1 MDMKEIRQKI
11 DALDDQI
18 KAAFEERMALCAD
31 MAAYKKENDLP
42 IFFPARER
50 EIIARLTKDMD
61 AGMATYT
68 KVLYNTLFEVSRSY
82 QTKRI
87 SDGGKLSAMIREAA
101 EKTDH
106 DLPIACTVACQ
117 GTEGANSQLAAEK
130 LFSIPNIMFMGSF
143 EGVFNAVAQGFC
155 RYGILPIS
163 NNLHGSVTEVYD
175 LMKKHKFYIVK
186 SIKLRVDHVLVA
198 KKGAK
203 LENIKE
209 IFSHPQAIGQC
220 SKFLATLGKDVRV
233 TECTNTAVAAKM
245 VAEGG
250 RDDIAAIC
258 NPACGALYG
267 LSSLQSNIADSDN
280 NYTRFICI
288 SKTLEVY
295 PGANKTSIM
304 FTLPHVPGSLFSIL
318 AKFASLGVNFS
329 KIESRPIPGK
339 DFEYMFYLDFDASLY
354 ADGLLE
360 TLDLFDAEYEGGSF
374 LGCYSEI

>member
-1 MDMKEIRQKI
+1 MDMKEIREKI
-11 DALDDQI
+11 DSLDDQI

-42 IFFPARER
+42 IFYPARER

-87 SDGGKLSAMIREAA
+87 SSGGKLSALIREAA
-101 EKTDH
+101 EQTDH
-106 DLPIACTVACQ
+106 DLPVTCTVACQ

-198 KKGAK
+198 KKDVK

-220 SKFLATLGKDVRV
+220 SAFLASLGKNVKV
-233 TECTNTAVAAKM
+233 TECANTAIAAKM
-245 VAEGG
+245 VADSDRG
-250 RDDIAAIC
+250 DIAAIC
-258 NPACGALYG
+258 NPSCGALYG
-267 LSSLQSNIADSDN
+267 LSTLQDGIADSDN

-288 SKTLEVY
+288 SKKLEVY

-304 FTLPHVPGSLFSIL
+304 FTLPHSPGSLFSII
-318 AKFASLGVNFS
+318 AKFAALGVNFS
-329 KIESRPIPGK
+329 KIESRPIPGR

-354 ADGLLE
+354 AEGLLE

>member
-1 MDMKEIRQKI
+1 MDMKEIRTKI
-11 DALDDQI
+11 DALDDTI

-31 MAAYKKENDLP
+31 MATYKKENDLP
-42 IFFPARER
+42 IFYPARER
-50 EIIARLTKDMD
+50 EIVARLTKDMD
-61 AGMATYT
+61 SSMATYT

-87 SDGGKLSAMIREAA
+87 SDGGKLSGLIKEAA
-101 EKTDH
+101 EKTAH
-106 DLPIACTVACQ
+106 DLPTTCTVACQ
-117 GTEGANSQLAAEK
+117 GTEGSNSQLAAEK
-130 LFSIPNIMFMGSF
+130 LFSIPSIMFMGSF
-143 EGVFNAVAQGFC
+143 EGVFNAVAKGFC

-186 SIKLRVDHVLVA
+186 SIKLRVEHILVA
-198 KKGAK
+198 KKGVALK
-203 LENIKE
+203 DIKE
-209 IFSHPQAIGQC
+209 VFSHSQAIGQC
-220 SKFLATLGKDVRV
+220 SGFLAELGIKV
-233 TECTNTAVAAKM
+233 TECANTAIAAKM
-245 VAEGG
+245 VADSD
-250 RDDIAAIC
+250 RNDVAAIC
-258 NPACGALYG
+258 NSSAASVYG
-267 LSSLQSNIADSDN
+267 LSTLATDIADSDN

-288 SKTLEVY
+288 SKELEVY

-304 FTLPHVPGSLFSIL
+304 FTLPHTPGSLFSIF

-354 ADGLLE
+354 SEGLLE

>member
-1 MDMKEIRQKI
+1 MDMKEIRAKI
-11 DALDDQI
+11 DALDDTI
-18 KAAFEERMALCAD
+18 KQAFEERMALCAD
-31 MAAYKKENDLP
+31 MAAYKKENGLP
-42 IFFPARER
+42 VFYPARER
-50 EIIARLTKDMD
+50 EIIARLTADMD
-61 AGMATYT
+61 SGMATYT

-87 SDGGKLSAMIREAA
+87 SSGGKLSEQIKAAA
-101 EKTDH
+101 EATDH
-106 DLPIACTVACQ
+106 ALPTTCTVACQ

-130 LFSIPNIMFMGSF
+130 LFSIPSIMFMGSF

-186 SIKLRVDHVLVA
+186 SIKLRVEHTLVA
-198 KKGAK
+198 KKGAT
-203 LENIKE
+203 LADVREVY
-209 IFSHPQAIGQC
+209 SHPQAIGQC
-220 SKFLATLGKDVRV
+220 AKFLAELGVKV
-233 TECTNTAVAAKM
+233 TECANTALAAKM
-245 VAEGG
+245 VSESE
-250 RDDIAAIC
+250 RNDVAAIC
-258 NPACGALYG
+258 NPGCASLYG
-267 LSSLQSNIADSDN
+267 LATLRDGIADSDN

-288 SKTLEVY
+288 SKNLEIY

-304 FTLPHVPGSLFSIL
+304 FTLPHSPGSLFSII
-318 AKFASLGVNFS
+318 AKFAALGVNFS

-360 TLDLFDAEYEGGSF
+360 TLDVFDSEYEGGSF

>member
-1 MDMKEIRQKI
+1 MDMKEIRAKI
-11 DALDDQI
+11 DSFDDTI
-18 KAAFEERMALCAD
+18 KQAFEERMALCAD
-31 MAAYKKENDLP
+31 MAAYKKENGLP
-42 IFFPARER
+42 VFYPARER
-50 EIIARLTKDMD
+50 EIIARLTADMD
-61 AGMATYT
+61 SGMATYT

-87 SDGGKLSAMIREAA
+87 SSGGKLSEQIKAAA
-101 EKTDH
+101 EATAH
-106 DLPIACTVACQ
+106 DLPTTCTVACQ

-130 LFSIPNIMFMGSF
+130 LFSIPSIMFMGSF

-186 SIKLRVDHVLVA
+186 SIKLRVEHTLVA
-198 KKGAK
+198 KKGAT
-203 LENIKE
+203 LADVREVY
-209 IFSHPQAIGQC
+209 SHPQAIGQC
-220 SKFLATLGKDVRV
+220 AKFLAELGVKV
-233 TECTNTAVAAKM
+233 TECANTAVAAKM
-245 VAEGG
+245 VSESE
-250 RDDIAAIC
+250 RNDVAAIC
-258 NPACGALYG
+258 NPGCASLYG
-267 LSSLQSNIADSDN
+267 LATLRDGIADSDN

-288 SKTLEVY
+288 SKNLEIY

-304 FTLPHVPGSLFSIL
+304 FTLPHSPGSLFSII
-318 AKFASLGVNFS
+318 AKFAALGVNFS

-339 DFEYMFYLDFDASLY
+339 DFEYMFYLDFDASLS

-360 TLDLFDAEYEGGSF
+360 TLDVFDSEYEGGSF

>member
-1 MDMKEIRQKI
+1 MDMKEIRAKI
-11 DALDDQI
+11 DALDDTI
-18 KAAFEERMALCAD
+18 KQAFEERMALCAD
-31 MAAYKKENDLP
+31 MAAYKKENGLP
-42 IFFPARER
+42 VFYPARER
-50 EIIARLTKDMD
+50 EIIARLTADMD
-61 AGMATYT
+61 SGMATYT

-87 SDGGKLSAMIREAA
+87 SSGGKLSEQIKAAA
-101 EKTDH
+101 EATDH
-106 DLPIACTVACQ
+106 ALPTTCTVACQ

-130 LFSIPNIMFMGSF
+130 LFSIPSIMFMGSF

-186 SIKLRVDHVLVA
+186 SIKLRVEHTLVA
-198 KKGAK
+198 KKGVSLADIR
-203 LENIKE
+203 EVY
-209 IFSHPQAIGQC
+209 SHPQAIGQC
-220 SKFLATLGKDVRV
+220 SKVLSELGVKV
-233 TECTNTAVAAKM
+233 TECANTAVAAKM
-245 VAEGG
+245 VSESE
-250 RDDIAAIC
+250 RNDVAAIC
-258 NPACGALYG
+258 NPGCASLYG
-267 LSSLQSNIADSDN
+267 LAPLRDGIADSDN

-288 SKTLEVY
+288 SKNLEIY

-304 FTLPHVPGSLFSIL
+304 FTLPHSPGSLFSII
-318 AKFASLGVNFS
+318 AKFAALGVNFS

-360 TLDLFDAEYEGGSF
+360 TLDVFDSEYEGGSF

>member
-1 MDMKEIRQKI
+1 MDMKEIREKI
-11 DALDDQI
+11 DALDDTI
-18 KAAFEERMALCAD
+18 KAAFEERMTLCAD

-42 IFFPARER
+42 IFYPARER

-87 SDGGKLSAMIREAA
+87 YDGGKLSAMICEA
-101 EKTDH
+101 EKNTAH
-106 DLPIACTVACQ
+106 DLPTTCTVACQ

-130 LFSIPNIMFMGSF
+130 LFSIPSIMFMGSF
-143 EGVFNAVAQGFC
+143 EGVFNAVAKGFC

-220 SKFLATLGKDVRV
+220 SAFLSSLGNVKV

-245 VAEGG
+245 VADSG

-258 NPACGALYG
+258 NPSCAALYG
-267 LSSLQSNIADSDN
+267 LCELKSGIADSDN

-288 SKTLEVY
+288 SKEPEIY

-304 FTLPHVPGSLFSIL
+304 FTLPHSPGSLFSII
-318 AKFASLGVNFS
+318 AKFAALGVNFS

-339 DFEYMFYLDFDASLY
+339 DFEYMFYLDFDASLH

-360 TLDLFDAEYEGGSF
+360 TLDLFDAEYDGSF

>member
-11 DALDDQI
+11 DALDDRI
-18 KAAFEERMALCAD
+18 KAAFEERMSLCAD
-31 MAAYKKENDLP
+31 MAAYKKENGLP

-68 KVLYNTLFEVSRSY
+68 KVLYNTLFEVSRSC

-87 SDGGKLSAMIREAA
+87 SDGGRLSAMILDAA
-101 EKTDH
+101 EKTDR
-106 DLPIACTVACQ
+106 DLPTTCTVACQ

-198 KKGAK
+198 KKGAR

-267 LSSLQSNIADSDN
+267 LSTLQSDIADSDN

-295 PGANKTSIM
+295 PGAGKTSIM

-318 AKFASLGVNFS
+318 AKFAALGVNFS

-360 TLDLFDAEYEGGSF
+360 TLDLFDTEYEGGSF

>member
-1 MDMKEIRQKI
+1 MDMKEIRTKI

-18 KAAFEERMALCAD
+18 KNAFEERMALCAD
-31 MAAYKKENDLP
+31 MAAYKKANDLP
-42 IFFPARER
+42 VFYPARER
-50 EIIARLTKDMD
+50 EIIARLTSEMD

-87 SDGGKLSAMIREAA
+87 SDGGKLSAKIREAA
-101 EKTDH
+101 EKTAH
-106 DLPIACTVACQ
+106 DLPTTCTVACQ

-186 SIKLRVDHVLVA
+186 SIKLRVEHALIA
-198 KKGAK
+198 KKGASVDG
-203 LENIKE
+203 IKE
-209 IFSHPQAIGQC
+209 IYSHPQAIGQC
-220 SKFLATLGKDVRV
+220 SKFLASLGVKV
-233 TECTNTAVAAKM
+233 TECANTAVAAKM
-245 VAEGG
+245 VAESD
-250 RDDIAAIC
+250 RTDVAAIC
-258 NPACGALYG
+258 NPGCAALYG
-267 LSSLQSNIADSDN
+267 LADLKDGIADSDN

-288 SKTLEVY
+288 SKELEVY

-304 FTLPHVPGSLFSIL
+304 FTLPHSPGSLFSII
-318 AKFASLGVNFS
+318 AKFAALGVNFS

-360 TLDLFDAEYEGGSF
+360 TLDVFDSEYEGGSF

>member
-1 MDMKEIRQKI
+1 MDMKEIRAKI
-11 DALDDQI
+11 DSLDDTI
-18 KAAFEERMALCAD
+18 KQAFEERMALCAD
-31 MAAYKKENDLP
+31 MAAYKKENGLP
-42 IFFPARER
+42 VFYPARER
-50 EIIARLTKDMD
+50 EIIARLTADMD
-61 AGMATYT
+61 SGMATYT

-87 SDGGKLSAMIREAA
+87 SSGSKLSEAIKAAA
-101 EKTDH
+101 EATDH
-106 DLPIACTVACQ
+106 DLPTTCTVACQ

-186 SIKLRVDHVLVA
+186 SIKLRVEHTLVA
-198 KKGAK
+198 KKGVSLADIR
-203 LENIKE
+203 EVY
-209 IFSHPQAIGQC
+209 SHPQAIGQC
-220 SKFLATLGKDVRV
+220 SKVLMGLGVKV
-233 TECTNTAVAAKM
+233 TECANTALAAKM
-245 VAEGG
+245 VSESD
-250 RDDIAAIC
+250 RNDVAAIC
-258 NPACGALYG
+258 NPGCASLYG
-267 LSSLQSNIADSDN
+267 LAALRDGIADSDN

-288 SKTLEVY
+288 SKNLEIY

-304 FTLPHVPGSLFSIL
+304 FTLPHSPGSLFSII
-318 AKFASLGVNFS
+318 AKFAALGVNFS

-360 TLDLFDAEYEGGSF
+360 TLDVFDSEYEGGSF

>member
-1 MDMKEIRQKI
+1 MDMKEIREKI
-11 DALDDQI
+11 DSLDDTI

-42 IFFPARER
+42 IFYPARER
-50 EIIARLTKDMD
+50 EIIARLTENMD
-61 AGMATYT
+61 SGMATYT

-87 SDGGKLSAMIREAA
+87 SDGGKLSARIKEAS
-101 EKTDH
+101 ENTQY
-106 DLPIACTVACQ
+106 DLPTTCTVACQ

-143 EGVFNAVAQGFC
+143 EGVFNAVAKGFC

-186 SIKLRVDHVLVA
+186 SIKLRVEHVLVA
-198 KKGAK
+198 KKGVSLK
-203 LENIKE
+203 NVKE
-209 IFSHPQAIGQC
+209 VYSHSQAIGQC
-220 SKFLATLGKDVRV
+220 SQYLSEMGVKV
-233 TECTNTAVAAKM
+233 TECANTAVAAKM
-245 VAEGG
+245 VSESG
-250 RDDIAAIC
+250 RDDVAAIC
-258 NPACGALYG
+258 NPSAASVYG
-267 LSSLQSNIADSDN
+267 LTTLASDIADSDN

-288 SKTLEVY
+288 SKELEIY

-304 FTLPHVPGSLFSIL
+304 FTLPHVPGSLFSII
-318 AKFASLGVNFS
+318 AKFAALGVNFS

-339 DFEYMFYLDFDASLY
+339 DFEYMFYLDFDASLHSE
-354 ADGLLE
+354 GLLE
-360 TLDLFDAEYEGGSF
+360 TLDLFDEEYEGGSF

>member
-1 MDMKEIRQKI
+1 MDMKEIREKI
-11 DALDDQI
+11 DSLDDTI

-31 MAAYKKENDLP
+31 MAEYKKANDLP
-42 IFFPARER
+42 IFYPARER
-50 EIIARLTKDMD
+50 EIVARLTKDMD
-61 AGMATYT
+61 SGMATYT

-82 QTKRI
+82 QSKRI
-87 SDGGKLSAMIREAA
+87 SSGGKLSAMIQAAA
-101 EKTDH
+101 EKTSH
-106 DLPIACTVACQ
+106 DLPTTCTVACQ

-143 EGVFNAVAQGFC
+143 EGVFNAVAKGFC

-186 SIKLRVDHVLVA
+186 SIKLRVEHTLVA
-198 KKGAK
+198 KKGVA
-203 LENIKE
+203 LGGIKE
-209 IFSHPQAIGQC
+209 VYSHSQAIGQC
-220 SKFLATLGKDVRV
+220 SSFLASLGVKV
-233 TECTNTAVAAKM
+233 TECANTAIAAKM
-245 VAEGG
+245 VAESE
-250 RDDIAAIC
+250 RNDVAAIC
-258 NPACGALYG
+258 NPSAAALYG
-267 LSSLQSNIADSDN
+267 LAKIADNIADSDN

-288 SKTLEVY
+288 SKELEIY

-304 FTLPHVPGSLFSIL
+304 FTLPHTPGSLFSII
-318 AKFASLGVNFS
+318 AKFAALGVNFS

-360 TLDLFDAEYEGGSF
+360 TLDLFDAEYDGGTF

>member
-1 MDMKEIRQKI
+1 MDMKEIREKI
-11 DALDDQI
+11 DALDDTI
-18 KAAFEERMALCAD
+18 KNAFEERMTLCAN
-31 MAAYKKENDLP
+31 MAAYKKENNLP
-42 IFFPARER
+42 IFYPARER
-50 EIIARLTKDMD
+50 DIIARLTKDMD

-87 SDGGKLSAMIREAA
+87 YDGGKLSAMIGEAEA
-101 EKTDH
+101 NTAH
-106 DLPIACTVACQ
+106 DLPTTCTVACQ

-130 LFSIPNIMFMGSF
+130 LFSIPSIMFMGSF
-143 EGVFNAVAQGFC
+143 EGVFNAVAKGFC

-198 KKGAK
+198 KKGADLK
-203 LENIKE
+203 NIKE
-209 IFSHPQAIGQC
+209 VFSHPQAIGQC
-220 SKFLATLGKDVRV
+220 SAFLSSLGKDVKV

-245 VAEGG
+245 VADSG

-258 NPACGALYG
+258 NPSCAALYG
-267 LSSLQSNIADSDN
+267 LAELKSGIADSDN

-288 SKTLEVY
+288 SKNLEIY

-304 FTLPHVPGSLFSIL
+304 FTLPHSPGSLFSII
-318 AKFASLGVNFS
+318 AKFAALGVNFS

-360 TLDLFDAEYEGGSF
+360 TLDLFDAEYDGSF

>member
-1 MDMKEIRQKI
+1 MDMKEIREKI
-11 DALDDQI
+11 DALDNTI
-18 KAAFEERMALCAD
+18 KNAFEERMALCAD
-31 MAAYKKENDLP
+31 MAQYKKENDLP

-61 AGMATYT
+61 SGMATYT

-82 QTKRI
+82 QSKRI
-87 SDGGKLSAMIREAA
+87 SSGGRLSAMIHEAA
-101 EKTDH
+101 EKTAH
-106 DLPIACTVACQ
+106 DLPTTCTVACQ
-117 GTEGANSQLAAEK
+117 GTEGANSQAAAEK
-130 LFSIPNIMFMGSF
+130 LFSIPSIMFMGSF
-143 EGVFNAVAQGFC
+143 EGVFNAVAKGFC

-186 SIKLRVDHVLVA
+186 SIKLRVEHVLVA
-198 KKGAK
+198 KKGTT
-203 LENIKE
+203 LSSVKE
-209 IFSHPQAIGQC
+209 VFSHPQAIGQC
-220 SKFLATLGKDVRV
+220 SGFLSSLGVKV
-233 TECTNTAVAAKM
+233 TECANTAIAAKM
-245 VAEGG
+245 VSESE
-250 RDDIAAIC
+250 RNDVAAIC
-258 NPACGALYG
+258 NPSAATVYG
-267 LSSLQSNIADSDN
+267 LAQIADGIADSDN

-288 SKTLEVY
+288 SKELEIY

-304 FTLPHVPGSLFSIL
+304 FTLPHTPGSLFSII
-318 AKFASLGVNFS
+318 AKFAALGVNFS

-360 TLDLFDAEYEGGSF
+360 TLDLFDAEYDGGTF

>member
-1 MDMKEIRQKI
+1 MDMKEIREKI
-11 DALDDQI
+11 DALDDTI

-42 IFFPARER
+42 IFYPARER
-50 EIIARLTKDMD
+50 EIVARLTSDMD
-61 AGMATYT
+61 SGMATYT

-87 SDGGKLSAMIREAA
+87 SKGGKFAAMVKAAA
-101 EKTDH
+101 ENTAH
-106 DLPIACTVACQ
+106 DLPTTCTVACQ
-117 GTEGANSQLAAEK
+117 GTEGANSQVAAEK
-130 LFSIPNIMFMGSF
+130 LFSIPSIMFMGSF
-143 EGVFNAVAQGFC
+143 EGVFNAVAKGFC

-186 SIKLRVDHVLVA
+186 SIKLRVEHVLVA
-198 KKGAK
+198 KNGVS
-203 LENIKE
+203 LENVKE
-209 IFSHPQAIGQC
+209 VFSHSQAIGQC
-220 SKFLATLGKDVRV
+220 SAYLNNLGVKV
-233 TECTNTAVAAKM
+233 TECANTAIAAKM
-245 VAEGG
+245 VAESD
-250 RDDIAAIC
+250 RNDVAAIC
-258 NPACGALYG
+258 NPSAASVYG
-267 LSSLQSNIADSDN
+267 LSTLADGIADSDN

-288 SKTLEVY
+288 SKELEIY

-304 FTLPHVPGSLFSIL
+304 FTLPHVPGSLFSII
-318 AKFASLGVNFS
+318 AKFAALGVNFS

-354 ADGLLE
+354 SDGLLE
-360 TLDLFDAEYEGGSF
+360 TLEIFDTEYDGGSF

>member
-1 MDMKEIRQKI
+1 MDMKEIRVKI
-11 DALDDQI
+11 DSLDDTI
-18 KAAFEERMALCAD
+18 KTAFEERMALCAD
-31 MAAYKKENDLP
+31 MAEYKKENGLP
-42 IFFPARER
+42 VFYPARER
-50 EIIARLTKDMD
+50 EIIARLTGDMD
-61 AGMATYT
+61 AQMATYT

-87 SDGGKLSAMIREAA
+87 SEGGRLSALIKAAA
-101 EKTDH
+101 EKTAY
-106 DLPIACTVACQ
+106 DLPTTCTVACQ
-117 GTEGANSQLAAEK
+117 GTEGSNSQAAAEK

-143 EGVFNAVAQGFC
+143 EGVFNAVAKGFC

-186 SIKLRVDHVLVA
+186 SIKLRVEHVLVA
-198 KKGAK
+198 KGGVS
-203 LENIKE
+203 LDGVKE
-209 IFSHPQAIGQC
+209 VFSHPQAIGQC
-220 SKFLATLGKDVRV
+220 KAFLDKLGVKV
-233 TECTNTAVAAKM
+233 TECANTALAAKL
-245 VAEGG
+245 VSESDR
-250 RDDIAAIC
+250 RDVAAIC
-258 NPACGALYG
+258 NPSAAALYG
-267 LSSLQSNIADSDN
+267 LKVLADSIADSDN

-288 SKTLEVY
+288 SKELEVY

-304 FTLPHVPGSLFSIL
+304 FTLPHVPGSLFSIM

-354 ADGLLE
+354 SEGLLE
-360 TLDLFDAEYEGGSF
+360 TLDLFDAEYDGGTF

>member
-1 MDMKEIRQKI
+1 MDMKEIREKI
-11 DALDDQI
+11 DSLDDKI

-31 MAAYKKENDLP
+31 MAEYKKENGLP

-61 AGMATYT
+61 SGMATYT

-82 QTKRI
+82 QNKRI
-87 SDGGKLSAMIREAA
+87 ASGGRLSAMIASAA
-101 EKTDH
+101 EKTAH
-106 DLPIACTVACQ
+106 DLPTTCTVACQ

-130 LFSIPNIMFMGSF
+130 LFSIPSIMFMGSF
-143 EGVFNAVAQGFC
+143 EGVFNAVAKGFC

-186 SIKLRVDHVLVA
+186 SIKLRVEHTLVA
-198 KKGAK
+198 KNGVA
-203 LENIKE
+203 LSGIKE
-209 IFSHPQAIGQC
+209 VFSHSQAIGQC
-220 SKFLATLGKDVRV
+220 QGFLSSLGVKV
-233 TECTNTAVAAKM
+233 TECANTAVAAKM
-245 VAEGG
+245 VAESE
-250 RDDIAAIC
+250 RSDVAAIC
-258 NPACGALYG
+258 NPSAAALYG
-267 LSSLQSNIADSDN
+267 LCELANNIADSDN

-288 SKTLEVY
+288 SKELEIY

-304 FTLPHVPGSLFSIL
+304 FTLPHTPGSLFSIF
-318 AKFASLGVNFS
+318 AKFAALGVNFS

-360 TLDLFDAEYEGGSF
+360 TLDLFDAEYKGGTF